1 MRKDSKERRAARKQ
15 LEIIMTTAAAKDPPV
30 KTWSATHPAYYG
42 TELQAKY
49 RNNT

>member
-15 LEIIMTTAAAKDPPV
+15 IEMIMEAAVAKDPPV

-42 TELQAKY
+42 TVLCPDRRY
-49 RNNT
+49 RK